1 MNPIHEVHQE
11 AKPATWRP
19 VMLHPDEREETA
31 LPKRCGQIG
40 GPFPKSRESVVVT
53 RKRCATLSS
62 LGLSKLD
69 LAL

>member
-40 GPFPKSRESVVVT
+40 GPF
-53 RKRCATLSS
+53 
-62 LGLSKLD
+62 SKVARVGGGD
-69 LAL
+69 QETMRDVIVARTQ